1 MVTVT
6 SIAHAQYMY
15 SGVGLH
21 SGFRVISDFSLGAPT
36 NMKSLDWLQEIGELS
51 RPYGVSNSP
60 PLSTEYLFIY

>member
-6 SIAHAQYMY
+6 SCTPTAHAQYMYMYMY

-36 NMKSLDWLQEIGELS
+36 NMKSLEEVGELS
-51 RPYGVSNSP
+51 
-60 PLSTEYLFIY
+60 